1 MTDNGNYP
9 VYWQRCETHIWR
21 TRKVLYEQSYANQ
34 KLFKM
39 KNIWGQQ
46 KLADKMFEVS
56 NFATSYILLRV
67 HINYDNDK
75 TS

>member
-1 MTDNGNYP
+1 
-9 VYWQRCETHIWR
+9 
-21 TRKVLYEQSYANQ
+21 
-34 KLFKM
+34 M

-56 NFATSYILLRV
+56 NFATNYILLRV

>member
-1 MTDNGNYP
+1 M
-9 VYWQRCETHIWR
+9 
-21 TRKVLYEQSYANQ
+21 YEQSYANQ

-46 KLADKMFEVS
+46 KLKDKMFEES
-56 NFATSYILLRV
+56 NFATNDILLNV
-67 HINYDNDK
+67 HINHDNDK